1 MAFNKSLSISSA
13 TATQHIVQR
22 AHFGG
27 DALHRVIISDEAQVM
42 SHFTQSASALG
53 LSDQYRTGAF
63 VLASF
68 FAGISGALL
77 VHYIGTVN
85 PKRFGVH
92 EMVFVLVWAIVG
104 GTSKFYGPILG
115 VVVLTLV
122 NEVALRA
129 IGLDTVRPLIYGI
142 ILLGFILFLPNGL
155 ESLVPKIIS
164 RWKLK
169 K

>member
-1 MAFNKSLSISSA
+1 MVLLHMLFEGVMLLNHDLLSRLMGL
-13 TATQHIVQR
+13 T
-22 AHFGG
+22 
-27 DALHRVIISDEAQVM
+27 L
-42 SHFTQSASALG
+42 SH
-53 LSDQYRTGAF
+53 
-63 VLASF
+63 
-68 FAGISGALL
+68 
-77 VHYIGTVN
+77 
-85 PKRFGVH
+85 GVH